1 MVATSHLA
9 TGLAKDPAKDPAAG
23 EVATEMMRLV
33 AGLRRVSR
41 RRLSASLGLT
51 PLPEAQREL
60 LFVVEARPGI
70 GVAAAATELGLANN
84 SVSTLVNLLVEA
96 DLLRREP
103 DPADRRAV
111 RLTLTEAAGRRL
123 RTWRAARAQLLG
135 DALDR
140 GGPDDRRAIEA
151 ALPAMRRLLAELREE
166 RTA

>member
-1 MVATSHLA
+1 VVATA
-9 TGLAKDPAKDPAAG
+9 D
-23 EVATEMMRLV
+23 VVTEMMRLA
-33 AGLRRVSR
+33 AGVRRVAR
-41 RRLSASLGLT
+41 RRLAASPGMT
-51 PLPEAQREL
+51 PLPDAQREL
-60 LFVVEARPGI
+60 LLVVEARPGI
-70 GVAAAATELGLANN
+70 GVAAAATELGLASN
-84 SVSTLVNLLVEA
+84 SVSTLVNVLVEA

-111 RLTLTEAAGRRL
+111 HLTLTETAGQRL
-123 RTWRAARAQLLG
+123 RIRRSARAQLLN

>member
-1 MVATSHLA
+1 MVATADVVTEMTRL
-9 TGLAKDPAKDPAAG
+9 AAG
-23 EVATEMMRLV
+23 V
-33 AGLRRVSR
+33 RRVAR
-41 RRLSASLGLT
+41 RRLSASLGMA

-60 LFVVEARPGI
+60 LLVVEAQPGI
-70 GVAAAATELGLANN
+70 GVAAAATELGLASN
-84 SVSTLVNLLVEA
+84 SVSTLVNVLVEA

-123 RTWRAARAQLLG
+123 QIRRSARAQLLN

-166 RTA
+166 RTS